1 MARTGQLGS
10 DRVRSTEPRIGEI
23 DGRTRILDAAL
34 EEFANRGFDGATTA
48 AIARH
53 AGVTQPLVHYH
64 FASKDELWRAAVT
77 REVDA
82 IVDHFGGIS
91 AELGDL
97 EPVDRMKVLVRRL
110 VLFMAEHPEFG
121 RIMAYEGVQGGPR
134 HQWILGL
141 SSGGDGRVPL
151 FERMLASGGECGW
164 AKPLPVP
171 HVVSC
176 IVASSAYFFQVRAT
190 MRDQYGLDATAPE
203 VIAAHADTVVELL
216 FHGLVR
222 TDAGGGA
229 A

>member
-10 DRVRSTEPRIGEI
+10 DGVRSTDPRIGEI

-48 AIARH
+48 AIARR

-97 EPVDRMKVLVRRL
+97 DPVDRMKVLVRRL

-121 RIMAYEGVQGGPR
+121 RIMSYEGVQGGPR

-141 SSGGDGRVPL
+141 DNGDGRVPL
-151 FERMLASGGECGW
+151 FERMLGSGTQAGW

-190 MRDQYGLDATAPE
+190 MRDQYGLDTTSPE

-222 TDAGGGA
+222 TDVDGGA